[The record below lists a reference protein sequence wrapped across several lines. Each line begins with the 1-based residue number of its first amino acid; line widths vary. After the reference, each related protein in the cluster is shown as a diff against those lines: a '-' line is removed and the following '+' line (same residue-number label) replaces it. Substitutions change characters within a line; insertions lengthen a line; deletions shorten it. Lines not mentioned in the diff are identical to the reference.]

1 MPVSKGH
8 VYADWVEYDKA
19 GAHDVPQPGPIA
31 MMAMAY
37 RAGIQ
42 NHVVSGST
50 EAARPQSEKWLDV
63 NAPYYHNLRLRKPDE
78 DGIDSGYLK
87 AQYVLRAQALGMEVL
102 AFWEDWPPAAKT
114 ITEQTGVPCVV
125 VNPRYPDMCT
135 CGYSETQA

>member
-1 MPVSKGH
+1 MGKQIICWDLDATMRSSLQRRHLMPVSKGH

-63 NAPYYHNLRLRKPDE
+63 NAPYYLSLIH
-78 DGIDSGYLK
+78 I
-87 AQYVLRAQALGMEVL
+87 
-102 AFWEDWPPAAKT
+102 
-114 ITEQTGVPCVV
+114 
-125 VNPRYPDMCT
+125 
-135 CGYSETQA
+135 